1 VQPGVGEDRTFL
13 DWLES
18 QGATSEALLRR
29 SEWAVAHAV
38 ADLRVA
44 GFVAAEAYAT
54 AALVL
59 QPASEGVASLLDAIV
74 SLRRHRSEMAPSL
87 REALTTLDS
96 AVGATSEIEAAEIVD
111 AAEAE
116 AKWQFSRGYHI
127 TALPVVRRVVSA
139 RLKADGADAL
149 STLEARS
156 LEAKVLNFL
165 GRGAQAASIGCD
177 VARAREH
184 HPGLGPLHRS
194 TLASWLFVAPI
205 LSALGRSD
213 EALRIAKDVAKK
225 READPELGA
234 FHPLTLAARF
244 LVAQILTNDG
254 RSKDAVC
261 IAEDVAGKA
270 EEHPDLGPLHPSTI
284 AGRFLVAQIYDH
296 LGRSAEAL
304 IIAED
309 VAAKGARHRSL
320 GPLHPS
326 TVISRL
332 FAARLLKQQLKGRVS

>member
-1 VQPGVGEDRTFL
+1 VQLDAGADR
-13 DWLES
+13 
-18 QGATSEALLRR
+18 TSEALLRR
-29 SEWAVAHAV
+29 AEWAVAYAV
-38 ADLRVA
+38 ADVRAA
-44 GFVAAEAYAT
+44 GLVAAEAYAT

-59 QPASEGVASLLDAIV
+59 QPASDSAASLLDAIV
-74 SLRRHRSEMAPSL
+74 SMRRHRSEMAPSL
-87 REALTTLDS
+87 RESLITLDLR
-96 AVGATSEIEAAEIVD
+96 AATSESEPAEIVD

-116 AKWQFSRGYHI
+116 ARWRFSRGYHI
-127 TALPVVRRVVSA
+127 AALPLVRRVVSA
-139 RLKADGADAL
+139 RLKAAGAEAL
-149 STLEARS
+149 STLEARA

-165 GRGAQAASIGCD
+165 GCSAQAASIGYA
-177 VARAREH
+177 VALARER
-184 HPGLGPLHRS
+184 HPGLGPRHGS

-213 EALRIAKDVAKK
+213 EALRIADDVAQK
-225 READPELGA
+225 RTADPELGV

-244 LVAQILTNDG
+244 LVAQILTNAG
-254 RSKDAVC
+254 HSKDAVS

-270 EEHPDLGPLHPSTI
+270 EQHPDLGPLHPSTI
-284 AGRFLVAQIYDH
+284 AARFLVAQIYDN

-309 VAAKGARHRSL
+309 VAAKGARHRGL

-332 FAARLLKQQLKGRVS
+332 FAARLLKQQLKDRVS